1 VISGNVEGIAVSIDK
16 IFTDY
21 RKTYPA
27 RDPDLSRLG
36 SNDEL
41 RQLTPAEGL
50 RRLAPPPCSGV
61 VTGSPPYAPQMQ
73 SKEKYLWVIGEES
86 IVHALEQLP
95 DVAFQRG
102 YLSHTNL
109 TGGAPAHSGGELW
122 FTTAS
127 SIVINGGSGR
137 YQPRSP
143 AELEAVALGFKGV
156 GFRVASMGWDEEIKA
171 PARYLRGTP
180 AWL

>member
-1 VISGNVEGIAVSIDK
+1 VSIDEA
-16 IFTDY
+16 FANY
-21 RKTYPA
+21 RGTYPV
-27 RDPDLSRLG
+27 RGPDRSRIA

-50 RRLAPPPCSGV
+50 RELAPPPCADV
-61 VTGSPPYAPQMQ
+61 ITGSPPYAPRTQ
-73 SKEKYLWVIGEES
+73 SREKYLWVIGPEK
-86 IVHALEQLP
+86 IPHALEFLP
-95 DVAFQRG
+95 DVAFHRG

-137 YQPRSP
+137 YPPRSP
-143 AELEAVALGFKGV
+143 EELEAVAAAFKGV
-156 GFRVASMGWDEEIKA
+156 GFQVASMGWDEEINA

-180 AWL
+180 NWL